1 MDEAGQINHMI
12 LRVAHA
18 HRAVAAALLQEFGL
32 YPGQELLL
40 MRLWESDHQS
50 QTALAESLQ
59 LDPST
64 VTRTVQRLEQQGFI
78 TRNPSTTDRRSLI
91 VSLTPAGNALRAQ
104 VEKAWGT
111 LAEVT
116 TAGMSGRSGAEA
128 LSLLRRME
136 ANLRS
141 AGSRR

>member
-1 MDEAGQINHMI
+1 MDESGQINHMI
-12 LRVAHA
+12 LRLAHA
-18 HRAVAAALLQEFGL
+18 HRAVAATLLQELGL

-111 LAEVT
+111 LAEIT
-116 TAGMSGRSGAEA
+116 TAGMPDRPRAEA
-128 LSLLRRME
+128 LRLLRRME
-136 ANLRS
+136 TNLRS
-141 AGSRR
+141 AASRR